1 MALQSSIGKSWH
13 VKKRVLATVAAVF
26 SLAAACA
33 SEDAGF
39 ASGWSAGPVAERP
52 GEVDVGQCLPEPSA
66 WNADPVTLRGK
77 IVQHPSAEIEI
88 RIFDDVGKGK
98 DAPKPW
104 ADAFAWELVP
114 DAKCY
119 VMDVRMKDGDS
130 RKAPF
135 LFGFREVKRIGKE
148 IYLNGHV
155 QRFRGYWQQGDPGD
169 KNDLHKYGYNL
180 LYPTPNPD
188 FDPYEYVYW

>member
-13 VKKRVLATVAAVF
+13 VKKRFLATVAAVF

-39 ASGWSAGPVAERP
+39 ASGWSAGP
-52 GEVDVGQCLPEPSA
+52 
-66 WNADPVTLRGK
+66 
-77 IVQHPSAEIEI
+77 
-88 RIFDDVGKGK
+88 
-98 DAPKPW
+98 
-104 ADAFAWELVP
+104 

-130 RKAPF
+130 CKAPF

-169 KNDLHKYGYNL
+169 KNDLYKYGYNL